1 VAMRRGFLLGKF
13 LLPHADHVAMC
24 QKDISG

>member
-1 VAMRRGFLLGKF
+1 MRRGFLLGKF